1 MKYAFIDRH
10 AGQFPI
16 ARQCAVLGVS
26 RGGYYDWRRR
36 GPSRRA
42 VEDARLLGDIRAVHA
57 RSREAYGAFKTWKV
71 LNGAG
76 VACGK
81 HRVARLRRENG
92 IEALRRRRFRV
103 TIEHRQTAAP
113 APNLLERRFAIG
125 VAGSAP
131 DRVWVGD
138 ITYIATRAGMLYL
151 AILLDLHSRKI
162 VGWAMGG
169 RMTQDL
175 TASALEMAVEQR
187 RPGAGLL
194 HHTDQGSQYAAGQY
208 RERLAQLGFVASMS
222 RKGNCWD
229 NAVAE
234 SFFGNLKNEL
244 THHRDFKTREQARSE
259 IFDYI
264 EIFYNRQR
272 AHATLQ
278 YMSPLDYESRS
289 NGAQLNCPGKAG

>member
-10 AGQFPI
+10 AGRFPVT
-16 ARQCAVLGVS
+16 RQCTALGVS
-26 RGGYYDWRRR
+26 RGGYYDWRGR

-42 VEDARLLGDIRAVHA
+42 IDDERLLREIRAVHA

-76 VACGK
+76 TACGK

-92 IEALRRRRFRV
+92 IEARRKRRFRITV
-103 TIEHRQTAAP
+103 EHRQTAAP
-113 APNLLERRFAIG
+113 APNLLERRFRVG
-125 VAGSAP
+125 VP

-138 ITYIATRAGMLYL
+138 ITYIATRAGWLYL
-151 AILLDLHSRKI
+151 AVLLDLHSRKV
-162 VGWAMGG
+162 VGWAMGA
-169 RMTQDL
+169 RMTQGL
-175 TASALEMAVEQR
+175 AASALEMAVEHR

-194 HHTDQGSQYAAGQY
+194 HHTDQGSQYAATQY

-222 RKGNCWD
+222 RKGDCWD

-244 THHRDFKTREQARSE
+244 THHRDFHTREQARSE

-289 NGAQLNCPGKAG
+289 NGAQLNCPGKVG